1 MRESLTQRTLKGAT
15 WIGGASVVRLCLRI
29 ISIAILARL
38 LTPHDYGVVAGALIA
53 MDFAAMIYAMG
64 LAPTLIQRKDVRSDH
79 VATAF
84 SSAFFLA
91 VLAGAGL
98 WFAAPLVAELMRIPE
113 LTQVLKVLACLT
125 PLGAFSVICEA
136 LLARNM
142 QVTSLALRPLL
153 SFTISTFLVAIPM
166 AWYGFGY
173 WSLVAMQVAETLV
186 TALALGVAARR
197 LLARPRFSRQ
207 AFTELWPLSFGF
219 TLNQPFVFLAENADR
234 FFVGRLLGAGSLGL
248 YTRASFLTTTA
259 ATLFGNITRLSL
271 FPAMAQV
278 HGDVGRLRSGL
289 LKTLAAVALLTLPLS
304 VFCITFA
311 SELVNLLL
319 GARWGA
325 AVVPFALL
333 SGALYFRLAWRG
345 CGAVFQ
351 ALGRP
356 HLMSAVHA
364 CRAVVLIL
372 GIWFAAPYGLNA
384 ICGVVLVVMVLV
396 AATML
401 ILASHAIDLSFRSVA
416 RVHLRPA
423 AISAVVLGTGMSLK
437 MGPVDAPAS
446 VALVTTLAVLTVFIA
461 LNIRATYSSPA
472 YSGGLFRTK
481 RSDPPIDTTT
491 PRLTLPRKEG
501 V

>member
-15 WIGGASVVRLCLRI
+15 WIGGASVIRLCLRV

-84 SSAFFLA
+84 SSAFFMA

-125 PLGAFSVICEA
+125 PCGAFSVLCEA

-142 QVTSLALRPLL
+142 QVVSLALRPLL

-173 WSLVAMQVAETLV
+173 WSLVAMQVAEMLV

-197 LLARPRFSRQ
+197 LLARPWYSRQ
-207 AFTELWPLSFGF
+207 ACAELWPLSFGF
-219 TLNQPFVFLAENADR
+219 TLNQPFVYLAENADR
-234 FFVGRLLGAGSLGL
+234 FLVGRLLGAGSLGL

-278 HGDVGRLRSGL
+278 QGNAERLRSGL
-289 LKTLAAVALLTLPLS
+289 LMTLAAVALLTLPLS
-304 VFCITFA
+304 AFCITFA

-319 GARWGA
+319 GAQWSG

-345 CGAVFQ
+345 CGAVLQ

-356 HLMSAVHA
+356 HVLSAVHA
-364 CRAVVLIL
+364 SRAVLLIL
-372 GIWFAAPYGLNA
+372 GIWYAAPYGLNA
-384 ICGVVLVVMVLV
+384 ICGVVLTVMALV

-401 ILASHAIDLSFRSVA
+401 ILASRAIDLSFRSIA

-423 AISAVVLGTGMSLK
+423 AISAVVVGTGTSLK
-437 MGPVDAPAS
+437 MRLVDAPAS
-446 VALVTTLAVLTVFIA
+446 VALITTLVVLTVLIA
-461 LNIRATYSSPA
+461 VTIRSTYTAPA
-472 YSGGLFRTK
+472 YASGLFRTEA
-481 RSDPPIDTTT
+481 RRPYF
-491 PRLTLPRKEG
+491 
-501 V
+501 